1 MNTSGDL
8 EAGWETL
15 SRTEKRV
22 IGLVQKGLTN
32 PEIAAR
38 LYVSPRTVQ
47 THLYNV
53 FKKVGVSSRA
63 ELAREAAAR
72 GITMELGWETSN

>member
-1 MNTSGDL
+1 MDTSRDL
-8 EAGWETL
+8 ETGWGAL

-32 PEIAAR
+32 PEIGAR
-38 LYVSPRTVQ
+38 LYVTPRTVQ

-53 FKKVGVSSRA
+53 FKKVGVKSRQ
-63 ELAREAAAR
+63 ELAREAATR
-72 GITMELGWETSN
+72 GVAAELGWENSN

>member
-1 MNTSGDL
+1 MDTSGGP
-8 EAGWETL
+8 EAGWGTL
-15 SRTEKRV
+15 SRAEKEV
-22 IGLVQKGLTN
+22 IGLVQKKLTN

-53 FKKVGVSSRA
+53 FKKVGVKSRA
-63 ELAREAAAR
+63 ELAAEATRREMAAQV
-72 GITMELGWETSN
+72 GGNDPK

>member
-8 EAGWETL
+8 QAGWEAL
-15 SRTEKRV
+15 SRTEKKV

-32 PEIAAR
+32 PEIAAH

-53 FKKVGVSSRA
+53 FKKVGVKSRQ

-72 GITMELGWETSN
+72 NLAAELGWNTSN